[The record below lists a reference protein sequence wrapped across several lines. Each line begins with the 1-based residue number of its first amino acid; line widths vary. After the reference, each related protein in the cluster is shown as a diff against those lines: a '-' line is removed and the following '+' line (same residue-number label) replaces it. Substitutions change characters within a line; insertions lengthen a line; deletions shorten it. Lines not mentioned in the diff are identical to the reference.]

1 MEKNKLISVIKKIHQ
16 PNFSN
21 LQPTDIY
28 TYFHSTFPYRQM
40 AEAMTPKDIII
51 SSFLLPLVDT
61 PEVLDSKYDEVVNN
75 LFAYSLVEVDSDY
88 SEVQC
93 PQCDGD
99 GYENCDYCDGTGR
112 EECSDCSGNGRD
124 EEDDT
129 CINCDGDGDLDCDY
143 CAGDGQVNCNEC
155 GGSGTYDDYD
165 KREIS
170 QWFYASYDTELMNE
184 FLELDEWDEMTPESI
199 YPNNKTI
206 SLVRVQTPIVEPYNQ
221 KLEKDDTYFYEA
233 IDEPKFGKRLN
244 GRINVDNLE
253 ELD

>member
-1 MEKNKLISVIKKIHQ
+1 MEKPVLLKLIKRIYTERLGKMS
-16 PNFSN
+16 
-21 LQPTDIY
+21 PTDIY
-28 TYFHSTFPYRQM
+28 THFVSEFPYKEY
-40 AEAMTPKDIII
+40 AEGMTAKDVVM
-51 SSFLLPLVDT
+51 SSFLMPFAGT
-61 PEVLDSKYDEVVNN
+61 PEVLDRKYDEIVSN
-75 LFAYSLVEVDSDY
+75 LFAYSLIEVDLDY

-93 PQCDGD
+93 TVCDGD
-99 GYENCDYCDGTGR
+99 GYQNC
-112 EECSDCSGNGRD
+112 DCSGSGRD

-129 CINCDGDGDLDCDY
+129 CVNCDGDGDLDCDY
-143 CAGDGQVNCNEC
+143 CGGDGQVNCDEC
-155 GGSGTYDDYD
+155 GGGGTYDDYE

-170 QWFYASYDTELMNE
+170 QWFYASYDRELINE

-206 SLVRVQTPIVEPYNQ
+206 SLMRIRTTIEEPMNQT
-221 KLEKDDTYFYEA
+221 LEKDDTYFYEA

>member
-1 MEKNKLISVIKKIHQ
+1 MEKPVLLKFIKRIYNERLGKM
-16 PNFSN
+16 N
-21 LQPTDIY
+21 PTDIY
-28 TYFHSTFPYRQM
+28 THFVSEFPYK
-40 AEAMTPKDIII
+40 EYTGGMTGKDVVM
-51 SSFLLPLVDT
+51 SSFLIPFAET
-61 PEVLDSKYDEVVNN
+61 PEILDKKYDEISHN
-75 LFAYSLVEVDSDY
+75 LFAYSLIEVDLDY

-93 PQCDGD
+93 PVCDGD
-99 GYENCDYCDGTGR
+99 GYQNCDYCEGTGR
-112 EECSDCSGNGRD
+112 EDCDDCSGSGRD

-129 CINCDGDGDLDCDY
+129 CGSCDGDGDVDCNY
-143 CAGDGQVNCNEC
+143 CGGDGQVNCDEC
-155 GGSGTYDDYD
+155 GGGGTYDDYD

-184 FLELDEWDEMTPESI
+184 YMGLDEWDEMVPDSI

-206 SLVRVQTPIVEPYNQ
+206 NLMRIQTPIVEPYNQ
-221 KLEKDDTYFYEA
+221 TLEKNNTYFYEG

>member
-16 PNFSN
+16 TNFKN

-28 TYFHSTFPYRQM
+28 TYFHSTFPYSQM
-40 AEAMTPKDIII
+40 AEAMTAKDIVI
-51 SSFLLPLVDT
+51 SSFLLPFVDT
-61 PEVLDSKYDEVVNN
+61 PEVLDKKYDEIVNN
-75 LFAYSLVEVDSDY
+75 LFAYSLIEVDLDY
-88 SEVQC
+88 SEVSC
-93 PQCDGD
+93 PECYGNGYQECSDCYGAGEEECSECGGSGEDEEGGGCSTCNGD
-99 GYENCDYCDGTGR
+99 GKEQCDYCDGDGQ
-112 EECSDCSGNGRD
+112 
-124 EEDDT
+124 
-129 CINCDGDGDLDCDY
+129 INCS
-143 CAGDGQVNCNEC
+143 EC
-155 GGSGTYDDYD
+155 GGSGNYDDYE

-184 FLELDEWDEMTPESI
+184 YLKLDEWDEMTPESI

-206 SLVRVQTPIVEPYNQ
+206 SLMRIQTPIEEPMNQ
-221 KLEKDDTYFYEA
+221 TLEKDDTYFYEA